1 MAKLRHFIRICTS
14 PMARARA
21 LRSDDRGQVM
31 LLSGM
36 MVFVVLIMTIFTFDT
51 GKAIYNRI
59 IAQNAV
65 DSAADAAA
73 LWQARGCNLL
83 QHLNNLHYNVNV
95 AIYILESA
103 ALISCVAAPLLNLIP
118 FVGAALSQVA
128 CVICKTAPTLDQAQE
143 EFATAVMKA
152 QKIISKVFPALAFLY
167 GNVCA
172 MGSGAD
178 KLIGTVSG
186 YAQSILSKV
195 GLSCPDLDQI
205 MGVLGDAVD
214 WLPLYAA
221 PIDPTSLSL
230 HVEEKNGG
238 GAPWYYPEAVALVG
252 AVVGNYCSGFQFN
265 KPDEWG
271 WDDSYYWGNPGFM
284 TWIAGKEKRDE
295 LLGLGSLVWL
305 NAHTDPELQVAEQ
318 FSTAMFK
325 DAVLLGGPME
335 IPAFLAI
342 ASSQVEGEP
351 VVSKGDANAK
361 GHLITVH
368 FPPDS
373 NPKKGDKLLIYH

>member
-1 MAKLRHFIRICTS
+1 
-14 PMARARA
+14 
-21 LRSDDRGQVM
+21 M

-59 IAQNAV
+59 LAQNAV

-95 AIYILESA
+95 AVYILESA

-128 CVICKTAPTLDQAQE
+128 CVICRTAPYIDKAQE
-143 EFATAVMKA
+143 KFAEAVMMA
-152 QKIISKVFPALAFLY
+152 QNIISKVFPALAFLY

-186 YAQSILSKV
+186 YADSILSKV
-195 GLSCPDLDQI
+195 GLSCPDLGQI
-205 MGVLGDAVD
+205 TGVLGEVVD
-214 WLPLYAA
+214 WLPLFAA

-238 GAPWYYPEAVALVG
+238 SPPWYYPEAVALVG
-252 AVVGNYCSGFQFN
+252 ASVGNYCSGFEFN
-265 KPDEWG
+265 MPDKWG

-284 TWIAGKEKRDE
+284 TWIAGKEKRGE

-305 NAHTDPELQVAEQ
+305 NAHTDPEQQVAEQ
-318 FSTAMFK
+318 YSRAIYKQSIFS
-325 DAVLLGGPME
+325 GGHME

-342 ASSQVEGEP
+342 ASSQVEGDP
-351 VVSKGDANAK
+351 VISKGDANAK
-361 GHLITVH
+361 GRLITVH

>member
-118 FVGAALSQVA
+118 FVGAALSQAA

-252 AVVGNYCSGFQFN
+252 SVVGHYCSGFQFN

-271 WDDSYYWGNPGFM
+271 WDDSYY
-284 TWIAGKEKRDE
+284 
-295 LLGLGSLVWL
+295 
-305 NAHTDPELQVAEQ
+305 
-318 FSTAMFK
+318 
-325 DAVLLGGPME
+325 
-335 IPAFLAI
+335 
-342 ASSQVEGEP
+342 
-351 VVSKGDANAK
+351 
-361 GHLITVH
+361 
-368 FPPDS
+368 
-373 NPKKGDKLLIYH
+373 

>member
-118 FVGAALSQVA
+118 FVGAALSQAA
-128 CVICKTAPTLDQAQE
+128 CVICKTAPTLDQADGGHE
-143 EFATAVMKA
+143 GPENYLEG
-152 QKIISKVFPALAFLY
+152 ISCVGLPLWQRMRDGQRRGQTDWHCFRLCPEYPVQGGL
-167 GNVCA
+167 
-172 MGSGAD
+172 
-178 KLIGTVSG
+178 
-186 YAQSILSKV
+186 ILS
-195 GLSCPDLDQI
+195 GPGPDH
-205 MGVLGDAVD
+205 G
-214 WLPLYAA
+214 
-221 PIDPTSLSL
+221 S
-230 HVEEKNGG
+230 
-238 GAPWYYPEAVALVG
+238 
-252 AVVGNYCSGFQFN
+252 
-265 KPDEWG
+265 
-271 WDDSYYWGNPGFM
+271 
-284 TWIAGKEKRDE
+284 TW
-295 LLGLGSLVWL
+295 
-305 NAHTDPELQVAEQ
+305 
-318 FSTAMFK
+318 
-325 DAVLLGGPME
+325 
-335 IPAFLAI
+335 
-342 ASSQVEGEP
+342 
-351 VVSKGDANAK
+351 
-361 GHLITVH
+361 
-368 FPPDS
+368 
-373 NPKKGDKLLIYH
+373 